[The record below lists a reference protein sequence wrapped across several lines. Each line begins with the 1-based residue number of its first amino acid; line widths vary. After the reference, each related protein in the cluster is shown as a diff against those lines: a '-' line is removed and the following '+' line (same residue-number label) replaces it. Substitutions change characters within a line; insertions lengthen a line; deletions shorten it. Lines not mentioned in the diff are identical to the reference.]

1 MKIKELMGMGVVDL
15 NANDVGK
22 ISDID
27 FDPISGKLTTIS
39 ISLKKG
45 MLSNEH
51 TEISFDDIKS
61 IGDYVLLKI
70 EINTENEEDIVSD
83 ENPIKNIND

>member
-51 TEISFDDIKS
+51 IEISFDDIKS

>member
-51 TEISFDDIKS
+51 IEISFDDIKS
-61 IGDYVLLKI
+61 IGDQVLLKI